1 MLIKNLFI
9 WKLQDLP
16 DQAMILFGLKEAGFG
31 VIEIE
36 TTDTEMDTGQDQIK
50 DALTQKGIGKDP
62 HEDIIGLR
70 AEDRI
75 RNIFKIKK
83 GWLKKSLISNK
94 K

>member
-9 WKLQDLP
+9 STLQDHL
-16 DQAMILFGLKEAGFG
+16 DQEIILFGLKEAGFG

-36 TTDTEMDTGQDQIK
+36 TTDTEMDTGQDQII
-50 DALTQKGIGKDP
+50 DALIQKDTGKDP

-75 RNIFKIKK
+75 IKY
-83 GWLKKSLISNK
+83 LKLKRVD
-94 K
+94 

>member
-9 WKLQDLP
+9 SKLQDHP

-36 TTDTEMDTGQDQIK
+36 TTHTGMDIGQNQII
-50 DALTQKGIGKDP
+50 DALIQKGIGKDP

-75 RNIFKIKK
+75 ITY
-83 GWLKKSLISNK
+83 LK
-94 K
+94 